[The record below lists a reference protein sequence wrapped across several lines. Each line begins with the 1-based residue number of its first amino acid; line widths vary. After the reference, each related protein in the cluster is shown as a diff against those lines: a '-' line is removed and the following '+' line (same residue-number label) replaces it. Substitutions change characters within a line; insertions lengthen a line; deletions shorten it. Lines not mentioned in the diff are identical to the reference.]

1 MKILTRYVLKEYSR
15 LLAFILLALASV
27 YSLILFFEI
36 LDDAL
41 EHKAPLK
48 SVLYYLLYN
57 QPRVIKET
65 LPMAFFFA
73 TLAYLILSNKNFE
86 IVALKALG
94 IKIYRILVPMALLA
108 GVVGT
113 ITVFWNLNLVP
124 WGISRSTEIRRIE
137 IKKEKKA
144 FHVRYTD
151 IWVKH
156 GDTTCFIHF
165 FDERKQTFRKV
176 RCIWFNEGKI
186 QSVAIASQAQW
197 KEGKWKML
205 EPTVLT
211 IEEGTIREKNLPLL
225 PLPLDI
231 TPQSLLEQKKE
242 PWEMTYRELRDYIKA
257 MEEEGYSVPHLKEE
271 LYQRIAMAF
280 SPLVLVLLV
289 FPLAVRPPR
298 EGGWMGILY
307 SIIALIIY
315 LGINSLFTLLGRS
328 GWLPPPLATLI
339 PPLGAS
345 GTAIWLLKRRDG

>member
-27 YSLILFFEI
+27 YSLILFFEV

-48 SVLYYLLYN
+48 SVLYYLIYC
-57 QPRVIKET
+57 QPRVIKEM
-65 LPMAFFFA
+65 LPLTFFFA
-73 TLAYLILSNKNFE
+73 TLAYLISSNKNFE

-94 IKIYRILVPMALLA
+94 IKAYKVLAPMTILA
-108 GVVGT
+108 GVVG
-113 ITVFWNLNLVP
+113 ITMVFWNLNLVP
-124 WGISRSTEIRRIE
+124 WGISKSTEVRRIE
-137 IKKEKKA
+137 IKKERKA
-144 FHVRYTD
+144 LHMRYTD

-165 FDERKQTFRKV
+165 FDERKQVFRKV
-176 RCIWFNEGKI
+176 RCIWFQKGKI
-186 QSVAIASQAQW
+186 WSLAMASRAQW
-197 KEGKWKML
+197 KEGKWQL
-205 EPTVLT
+205 VNPTVLT
-211 IEEGTIREKNLPLL
+211 IEEGTIKEETPPLL

-271 LYQRIAMAF
+271 IYQRMAMAF
-280 SPLVLVLLV
+280 SPLILVLLV

-298 EGGWMGILY
+298 EGGWKAILY
-307 SIIALIIY
+307 SMAALIIY
-315 LGINSLFTLLGRS
+315 WGVNSLFTLMGRG
-328 GWLPPPLATLI
+328 GWVPPLLATLI

-345 GTAIWLLKRRDG
+345 GAALWLLKKKEG